1 MKNLL
6 LTTTS
11 HATLKD
17 FLEPFCEQVRVLELQ
32 DDGTLKLDD
41 QVVTTEQYP
50 VHASWLSPDLIGNKA
65 IRHLIQQV
73 TDATEL
79 EWMQTITAG
88 LDAPFF
94 KQIFD
99 QGARLTNSDAQAPA
113 IAEYVVAS
121 VLTHYQK
128 FTERAALQAQS
139 KWQTTQFREI
149 YGSRW
154 LIVGFGNIG
163 QRVGEIAKGFHA
175 DVTGIKRAVSDMP
188 HCDRIITYAD
198 MSSHLPHADVVVL
211 ACALTDDTREL
222 FNAETLALM
231 KPDAVLVN
239 IARGGVV
246 DEPAL
251 VTALDQGLIDHAV
264 LDVFAKEPLPESSP
278 LWQHPRV
285 TLTPHSSNR
294 GTGTTARSLLLFQEN
309 LTAYLTDKPLRN
321 LVNASYF

>member
-6 LTTTS
+6 LTTAS
-11 HATLKD
+11 HAMLKD
-17 FLEPFCEQVRVLELQ
+17 FLRPFSEQVHVIELQ
-32 DDGTLKLDD
+32 DDGTLHLND
-41 QVVTTEQYP
+41 QVVTAEQYP
-50 VHASWLSPDLIGNKA
+50 IHATWLSPDLIGNKTV
-65 IRHLIQQV
+65 RHFTQQV
-73 TDATEL
+73 TSATEL

-94 KQIFD
+94 KQVFD
-99 QGARLTNSDAQAPA
+99 QGTRLSNSDAQAPA

-128 FTERAALQAQS
+128 FTERAALQAQA
-139 KWQTTQFREI
+139 KWQPTHFREI

-175 DVTGIKRAVSDMP
+175 DVTGVKRAVSAMP
-188 HCDRIITYAD
+188 HCDRIIIYAE
-198 MSSHLPHADVVVL
+198 MNSHLPQADVVVL

-222 FNAETLALM
+222 FNADALALM

-251 VTALDQGLIDHAV
+251 IDALDQGSIDHAV
-264 LDVFAKEPLPESSP
+264 LDVFAKEPLPENSP

-294 GTGTTARSLLLFQEN
+294 GAGTVGRGQLLFQEN
-309 LTAYLTDKPLRN
+309 LTAYLADKPLRN
-321 LVNASYF
+321 AVDASFF

>member
-6 LTTTS
+6 LTTAS
-11 HATLKD
+11 HAMLKD
-17 FLEPFCEQVRVLELQ
+17 FLSPFSEQVHVIELQ
-32 DDGTLKLDD
+32 DDGTLHLNDH
-41 QVVTTEQYP
+41 VVTTQQYP
-50 VHASWLSPDLIGNKA
+50 IHATWLSPDLIGSKTV
-65 IRHLIQQV
+65 RHFTQQV
-73 TDATEL
+73 TSATEL
-79 EWMQTITAG
+79 QWMQTITAG

-94 KQIFD
+94 KQVFD
-99 QGARLTNSDAQAPA
+99 QGTRLTNSDAQAPA

-128 FTERAALQAQS
+128 FTERAALQAQA
-139 KWQTTQFREI
+139 KWQATHFREI

-163 QRVGEIAKGFHA
+163 QRVGEIAKSFHA
-175 DVTGIKRAVSDMP
+175 DVTGVKRSVSDMP

-198 MSSHLPHADVVVL
+198 MNSHLPQADVVVL

-222 FNAETLALM
+222 FNAENLALM
-231 KPDAVLVN
+231 KSDAVLVN

-251 VTALDQGLIDHAV
+251 IAALDQGQIDHAV
-264 LDVFAKEPLPESSP
+264 LDVFAKEPLPENSP

-294 GTGTTARSLLLFQEN
+294 GAGTTGRGQLLFQEN
-309 LTAYLTDKPLRN
+309 LTAYLAGKPLRN
-321 LVNASYF
+321 AVDKSFF

>member
-6 LTTTS
+6 LTTAS
-11 HATLKD
+11 HAMLKD
-17 FLEPFCEQVRVLELQ
+17 FLVPFSEQIHVIELQ
-32 DDGTLKLDD
+32 DDGTLHLND
-41 QVVTTEQYP
+41 QVVTAEQYP
-50 VHASWLSPDLIGNKA
+50 INATWLSPDLIGSKTV
-65 IRHLIQQV
+65 RHFVQQV
-73 TDATEL
+73 TSASAL

-94 KQIFD
+94 KQVFD
-99 QGARLTNSDAQAPA
+99 QGTRLTNSDAQAPA
-113 IAEYVVAS
+113 IAEYVVAA

-128 FTERAALQAQS
+128 FTERAALQAQA
-139 KWQTTQFREI
+139 KWQATHFREI
-149 YGSRW
+149 YESRW

-175 DVTGIKRAVSDMP
+175 DVTGVKRAVSEMP

-198 MSSHLPHADVVVL
+198 MNSHLPQADVVVL

-251 VTALDQGLIDHAV
+251 IEALDQGQIDHAV
-264 LDVFAKEPLPESSP
+264 LDVFAKEPLPENSP

-294 GTGTTARSLLLFQEN
+294 GAGTVGRGQLLFQEN
-309 LTAYLTDKPLRN
+309 LTAYLAEKRLRN
-321 LVNASYF
+321 PVDLSFF